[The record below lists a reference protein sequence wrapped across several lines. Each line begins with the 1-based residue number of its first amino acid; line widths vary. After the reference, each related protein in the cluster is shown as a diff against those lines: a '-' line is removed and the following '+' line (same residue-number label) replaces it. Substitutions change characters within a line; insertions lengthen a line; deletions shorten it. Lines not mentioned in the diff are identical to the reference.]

1 MRRLF
6 RIKGLW
12 VVIGTL
18 LVVFAIGGLRLV
30 DPAALKGLR
39 YRLFDFYILNDAEKI
54 SEKPSLVT
62 IVDIDEK
69 SLDALGQWPWPR
81 TELAKLLFNLKDYGA
96 LVIGMDVVYAERDR
110 TSPRAVAD
118 NPLIPPGLSAQLSQL
133 PDNEEAMALLMSQ
146 FPTVLGMVSREN
158 PNDGSEIPPSSVR
171 NRAGGIPAQNFIK
184 RNRFS
189 WLRNNIAILEQ
200 NARGFGVFS
209 FVPDADGII
218 RRAPLIVQVDEDR
231 LYPSLAAET
240 MRVGLGSASI
250 ITVTDLNGIL
260 GIGYTVQGAGS
271 TFVPTDDEGQFWIRF
286 GVPDSYNTPDNDNR
300 FYVSA
305 IDVINKTVPPEKLA
319 GKILLL
325 GSSATGLK
333 DLRNTPIHP
342 ALPGVEVHANIIQN
356 ILHGDFVSAPAW
368 FALVEAVIIVVFGA
382 LMVLLARWLPLWAS
396 ALCVATII
404 GTLFFT
410 SYYLFI
416 STSLLIDPTLPGI
429 AIFLAFV
436 LVLSGNYLRESADRR
451 FIRKAF
457 GQYLSPDLI
466 ERLSSQPDALKLGG
480 EMRRM
485 TFLFCDVQGFTAISE
500 TYKTNPQGLT
510 HLINRL
516 LTPLTN
522 VILENNGAI
531 DKYMG
536 DCIMAFWNAPLDN
549 DKHAFDATV
558 SSVAMIEALQVLN
571 DIRKGEAAA
580 AGEKFI
586 PLKVGIGI
594 NSGDAVV
601 GNMGSEQRFDYSVL
615 GDSVNLA
622 ARLEGQ
628 TRTYDVG
635 VLIGEETAKEL
646 DVNTTPFLELD
657 SIKVKGKAEAVAVF
671 AVLTVPPNDFTAI
684 RAKHNA
690 MLQAYRGQNWD
701 AAKTLIAE
709 LHNETDPEMHN
720 YYTVMLERIEE
731 YTATSPGD
739 AWDGVFVARTK

>member
-18 LVVFAIGGLRLV
+18 LVVFAIGGLRLI

-54 SEKPSLVT
+54 AERPSLVA

-110 TSPRAVAD
+110 TSPRVVAD

-171 NRAGGIPAQNFIK
+171 NRAGGIPAQGFIQ

-189 WLRNNIAILEQ
+189 WLRSNIAILEQ
-200 NARGFGVFS
+200 NASGFGVFS

-218 RRAPLIVQVDEDR
+218 RRAPLIVQVDGDR
-231 LYPSLAAET
+231 LYPSLSAET
-240 MRVGLGSASI
+240 MRVGLGSSSI

-342 ALPGVEVHANIIQN
+342 ALPGVEVHANIMQN

-368 FALVEAVIIVVFGA
+368 FALVEAVIIVVFGT

-410 SYYLFI
+410 SYYLFV

-549 DKHAFDATV
+549 DKHAFDATT
-558 SSVAMIEALQVLN
+558 SSVAMIAALQALN
-571 DIRKGEAAA
+571 DVRKGEAAA
-580 AGEKFI
+580 AGEKFL

-671 AVLTVPPNDFTAI
+671 AVLTVPPTDFTAI

-709 LHNETDPEMHN
+709 LHKETDAEMHN
-720 YYTVMLERIEE
+720 YYNVMLERIDE
-731 YTATSPGD
+731 YAAASPGD